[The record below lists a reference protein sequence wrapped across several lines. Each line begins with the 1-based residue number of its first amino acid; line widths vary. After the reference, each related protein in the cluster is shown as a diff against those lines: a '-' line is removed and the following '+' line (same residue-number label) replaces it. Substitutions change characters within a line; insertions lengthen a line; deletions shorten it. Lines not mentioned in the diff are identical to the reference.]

1 MTSMVLDGATPRSRP
16 TDPVTSVDA
25 GRAADLSRS
34 QTVVYAAMRARGVG
48 VTQQELEAFL
58 PGLSPSRVRSAV
70 SELAEH
76 GLVTTNGDT
85 RPTKYGRKAQIWE
98 VTA

>member
-1 MTSMVLDGATPRSRP
+1 MAIMTLDGPNPRSRS
-16 TDPVTSVDA
+16 TDPTTSVDA

-34 QTVVYAAMRARGVG
+34 QSVVLAAMRARGVG
-48 VTQQELEAFL
+48 ATHEELEHFL

-70 SELAEH
+70 SELAEQ
-76 GLVTTNGDT
+76 GLVHATDET
-85 RPTKYGRKAQIWE
+85 RPTKYGRAARIWE